1 MIVARTLADLRRQLS
16 DWRSQGLTTGLV
28 PTMGALHAGHLSLL
42 DILSART
49 DRVVV
54 SIFLN
59 PKQFDSDADL
69 ERYPRDLK
77 GDVAQLAGHGAD
89 LVYAP
94 SVEEMY
100 PQGFATTVSVAGLT
114 DSLEGA
120 HRQGHFTGV
129 TTVVAKLL
137 IQCRPD
143 AALFGEKDYQQLTVL
158 RRLVADLDLPVEV
171 VPGPIVREADG
182 LALSS
187 RNAYLTAEQR
197 RIAPKLYA
205 TLAEL
210 ATRAVAGKPL
220 AELQAKGVDA
230 LLAAGFDHVD
240 YLEFRDADSLEPVT
254 SLDQP
259 TRLLAVARLGETR
272 LLDNLAVG

>member
-1 MIVARTLADLRRQLS
+1 MIVVRDLTDLRDRLG
-16 DWRSQGLTTGLV
+16 DWRAQGLTIGLV
-28 PTMGALHAGHLSLL
+28 PTMGALHAGHLSLI
-42 DILSART
+42 DILRKRT

-69 ERYPRDLK
+69 ERYPRDLDS
-77 GDVAQLAGHGAD
+77 DVAQLAGQGTD

-94 SVEEMY
+94 SAEEMY

-120 HRQGHFTGV
+120 HRQGHFIGV
-129 TTVVAKLL
+129 ATVVAKLL
-137 IQCRPD
+137 IQCQPD
-143 AALFGEKDYQQLTVL
+143 AALFGEKDYQQLAVL
-158 RRLVADLDLPVEV
+158 SRLVADLDLPVEI

-187 RNAYLTAEQR
+187 RNAYLSAEERQ
-197 RIAPKLYA
+197 IAPKLYETLIDLAARAEAGEALAGLEAEGAA
-205 TLAEL
+205 T
-210 ATRAVAGKPL
+210 
-220 AELQAKGVDA
+220 

-240 YLEFRDADSLEPVT
+240 YLEFRDADSLEPVAT
-254 SLDQP
+254 LNQP

-272 LLDNLAVG
+272 LLDNLPVG

>member
-1 MIVARTLADLRRQLS
+1 MNVVRNLADLRDSLGR
-16 DWRSQGLTTGLV
+16 WRAQGLTTGLV
-28 PTMGALHAGHLSLL
+28 PTMGALHAGHLSLI
-42 DILSART
+42 DILRKRV

-69 ERYPRDLK
+69 ARYPRDLE
-77 GDVAQLAGHGAD
+77 GDVAQLTGHGAD

-94 SVEEMY
+94 SAEDMY
-100 PQGFATTVSVAGLT
+100 PQGFATTVRVAGLT

-120 HRQGHFTGV
+120 HRSGHFTGV

-143 AALFGEKDYQQLTVL
+143 AALFGEKDYQQFAVIS
-158 RRLVADLDLPVEV
+158 RLVADLDLPVEI

-187 RNAYLTAEQR
+187 RNAYLTAGQR
-197 RIAPKLYA
+197 QIAPKLYE
-205 TLAEL
+205 TLIEL
-210 ATRAVAGKPL
+210 QSRAVAGEPL
-220 AELQAKGVDA
+220 AKLQAEGADA
-230 LLAAGFDHVD
+230 LLAAGFDRVD
-240 YLEFRDADSLEPVT
+240 YLEFRDADTLEPVA

>member
-1 MIVARTLADLRRQLS
+1 MIVVRNLTDLRDRLG
-16 DWRSQGLTTGLV
+16 DWRAQGLTIGLV
-28 PTMGALHAGHLSLL
+28 PTMGALHAGHLSLI
-42 DILSART
+42 DILRQRT

-59 PKQFDSDADL
+59 PKQFDSEDDL
-69 ERYPRDLK
+69 ERYPRDLDS
-77 GDVAQLAGHGAD
+77 DVAQLAGQGTD

-94 SVEEMY
+94 GVEEMY
-100 PQGFATTVSVAGLT
+100 PEGFATTVSVAGLT

-129 TTVVAKLL
+129 ATVVAKLL
-137 IQCRPD
+137 IQCQPD
-143 AALFGEKDYQQLTVL
+143 AALFGEKDYQQLAVL
-158 RRLVADLDLPVEV
+158 SRLVADLDLPVEI

-187 RNAYLTAEQR
+187 RNAYLSAEERQ
-197 RIAPKLYA
+197 IAPKLYETPTDLAGRAEAGEALADLEAEGAA
-205 TLAEL
+205 T
-210 ATRAVAGKPL
+210 
-220 AELQAKGVDA
+220 

-240 YLEFRDADSLEPVT
+240 YLEFRDADSLEPVAT
-254 SLDQP
+254 LNQP

-272 LLDNLAVG
+272 LLDNLPVG

>member
-1 MIVARTLADLRRQLS
+1 MIVVRNLTDLRDRLG
-16 DWRSQGLTTGLV
+16 DWRAQGLTIGLV
-28 PTMGALHAGHLSLL
+28 PTMGALHAGHLSLI
-42 DILSART
+42 DILRKRT

-69 ERYPRDLK
+69 ERYPRDLDS
-77 GDVAQLAGHGAD
+77 DVAQLAGQGTD

-100 PQGFATTVSVAGLT
+100 PKGFATTVSVAGLT

-129 TTVVAKLL
+129 ATVVAKLL
-137 IQCRPD
+137 IQCQPD
-143 AALFGEKDYQQLTVL
+143 AALFGEKDYQQLAVL
-158 RRLVADLDLPVEV
+158 SRLVADLDLPVEI

-187 RNAYLTAEQR
+187 RNVYLTEEQR
-197 RIAPKLYA
+197 QTAPKLYETLTDLASRAKAGEALAGLEAEGAA
-205 TLAEL
+205 T
-210 ATRAVAGKPL
+210 
-220 AELQAKGVDA
+220 

-240 YLEFRDADSLEPVT
+240 YLEFRDADSLEPVAT
-254 SLDQP
+254 LNQP

>member
-1 MIVARTLADLRRQLS
+1 MIVARNLADLRRQIS
-16 DWRSQGLTTGLV
+16 DWRAQGLTIGLV
-28 PTMGALHAGHLSLL
+28 PTMGALHAGHLSLI
-42 DILSART
+42 DILRKRT

-69 ERYPRDLK
+69 ERYPRDLDS
-77 GDVAQLAGHGAD
+77 DVAQLAGQGTD

-129 TTVVAKLL
+129 ATVVAKLL

-143 AALFGEKDYQQLTVL
+143 AALFGEKDYQQLAVL
-158 RRLVADLDLPVEV
+158 SRLVADLDLPVEI

-187 RNAYLTAEQR
+187 RNAYLSAEERQ
-197 RIAPKLYA
+197 IAPKLYETLIDLAGRAEAGEALAALEAEGAA
-205 TLAEL
+205 T
-210 ATRAVAGKPL
+210 
-220 AELQAKGVDA
+220 

-240 YLEFRDADSLEPVT
+240 YLEFRDADSLEPVAT
-254 SLDQP
+254 LNQP

>member
-1 MIVARTLADLRRQLS
+1 MIVVRDLTDLRDRLG
-16 DWRSQGLTTGLV
+16 DWRAQGLTIGLV
-28 PTMGALHAGHLSLL
+28 PTMGALHAGHLSLI
-42 DILSART
+42 DILRKRT

-69 ERYPRDLK
+69 ERYPRDLDS
-77 GDVAQLAGHGAD
+77 DVAQLAGQGTD

-94 SVEEMY
+94 GAEEMY

-120 HRQGHFTGV
+120 HRQGHFIGV
-129 TTVVAKLL
+129 ATVVAKLL
-137 IQCRPD
+137 IQCQPD
-143 AALFGEKDYQQLTVL
+143 AALFGEKDYQQLAVL
-158 RRLVADLDLPVEV
+158 SRLVADLDLPVEI

-187 RNAYLTAEQR
+187 RNAYLSAEERQ
-197 RIAPKLYA
+197 IAPKLYETLIDLAARAEAGEALAGLEAEGAA
-205 TLAEL
+205 T
-210 ATRAVAGKPL
+210 
-220 AELQAKGVDA
+220 

-240 YLEFRDADSLEPVT
+240 YLEFRDADSLEPVAT
-254 SLDQP
+254 LNQP

-272 LLDNLAVG
+272 LLDNLPVG